1 MKSLRTVESDGFKW
15 IDLPKPTRHEMD
27 ALGRLYSFHD
37 LNLED
42 SLSKTQLPKIERH
55 SNYILVIIHFP
66 FMGKERHVPKVSQL
80 SMFLGSNYLVTVH

>member
-15 IDLPKPTRHEMD
+15 INLPSPTRREMD

-42 SLSKTQLPKIERH
+42 SLSKTQLPKVERH
-55 SNYILVIIHFP
+55 TNYIFVIVHFP
-66 FMGKERHVPKVSQL
+66 SRGKEKTCS
-80 SMFLGSNYLVTVH
+80 